1 MRCPRCSKPVDELA
15 ETCYACH
22 YSIKEAEAFFGS
34 NLVQMDRL
42 HDVAHCLR
50 KRDRDDVEDILDQ
63 MEGRFP
69 QLCFFTYLGDLQSQI
84 RLHELG
90 FWLLNHV
97 AVRGAD
103 FSRPNENAVLVLLDV
118 NSRQVGIT
126 LGYFAEQLLDEQSL
140 HACLQ
145 AARPHFINGD
155 FGLGLCLVFK
165 KLCKALSRKAREM
178 KRESPRRRSPGHGPE
193 DPGKVSRAALPSPS
207 PHPLL
212 AGLTPI
218 YSGRVSPLS

>member
-15 ETCYACH
+15 ETCYACQ
-22 YSIKEAEAFFGS
+22 YSIKEAQAFFGS

-50 KRDRDDVEDILDQ
+50 KRERDEVEEMLDQ
-63 MEGRFP
+63 MEVRFP
-69 QLCFFTYLGDLQSQI
+69 QLCFFTYIGDLQSQI

-118 NSRQVGIT
+118 NSKQAGIT
-126 LGYFAEQLLDEQSL
+126 LGYFAEYLLNEENL

-145 AARPHFINGD
+145 AARPYLVNGEY
-155 FGLGLCLVFK
+155 GQGLCVLYK
-165 KLCKALSRKAREM
+165 KLCRVLSRRARELR
-178 KRESPRRRSPGHGPE
+178 RESVRPRPRTAEEEEGPSTASFA
-193 DPGKVSRAALPSPS
+193 VSSSVLPSI
-207 PHPLL
+207 
-212 AGLTPI
+212 GLTPAPFG
-218 YSGRVSPLS
+218 GRLSQS